1 MNLRKGQPG
10 VSPEQTKQDEASLDQ
25 HAASLKEKE
34 QKDLEKMELTQDAK
48 RKLTVIA
55 DTEKEASNGTVK
67 FIKGK
72 LSPFIK
78 TGTGAKQFDWYSID
92 FYKDIAAIFE
102 NSTKDM
108 KTQIRAESRKDLMAE
123 QGLSVP
129 GGTAKKMSS
138 FELQKIAREKC
149 RTASVTIEG
158 WVKATIKAYDKPGA
172 EQGKIDLETFQ
183 AMIRS
188 LPAMAELVSSEGP
201 GKDVYKKLLWPKD
214 PKIKERLNTQDYEI
228 IVDLLSPID
237 IRTKD
242 RGKMEATKAGSMIG
256 IMNPKERFEL
266 ALVFLRK
273 RPKDDAK
280 DFIDSLM
287 ATDMLTIS
295 QGEVLYEE
303 GGLGKVDGEK
313 MRKAQE
319 AYRRIVKR
327 TNVKLQAN
335 GYYNPARELLTG
347 RNVGMVIAGAWG
359 ACTVVLNTVVHLMG
373 DEKDWEGFITNPYIY
388 LGAGAMG
395 VSATKLSGGTVEGM
409 LTKPGTETETK
420 ERLHESNKKLVE
432 LMGQYPTIE
441 RYLVEKRGAE
451 HLFEVVEERKKEVQS
466 KAKETGSAPEVPFK
480 TTDALYQSLKTDTN
494 ADRRGAL
501 LAIESEYGDDGK
513 DKIAEALMLMES
525 LKILDQENLTKK
537 NTSFQNRI
545 KAYRKSHGIEA

>member
-1 MNLRKGQPG
+1 MNLRKGQPE
-10 VSPEQTKQDEASLDQ
+10 SQPEQYETLLA
-25 HAASLKEKE
+25 
-34 QKDLEKMELTQDAK
+34 QKATELREEELTEDAK

-55 DTEKEASNGTVK
+55 DVEKEASTEAIK
-67 FIKGK
+67 FIKNN

-78 TGTGAKQFDWYSID
+78 SGTGAKQFDWYSID
-92 FYKDIAAIFE
+92 VYKDIAKIFE

-108 KTQIRAESRKDLMAE
+108 KEGIRSESRDEIKMKSQE
-123 QGLSVP
+123 QRAGIMGP
-129 GGTAKKMSS
+129 GVTPGIMRKQSS
-138 FELQKIAREKC
+138 FEIQKIAKERC
-149 RTASVTIEG
+149 RQSNAVVQG
-158 WVKATIKAYDKPGA
+158 WVKATIKAYDKPGS
-172 EQGKIDLETFQ
+172 EKGKIDLETFQ

-188 LPAMAELVSSEGP
+188 LPAMAELVSGEGP
-201 GKDVYKKLLWPKD
+201 EKDVYKKLLWPKD
-214 PKIKERLNTQDYEI
+214 PKMKERLNTQDYEV
-228 IVDLLSPID
+228 IVGILSPAD

-242 RGKMEATKAGSMIG
+242 RNKLEATKAGAMIG
-256 IMNPKERFEL
+256 IMNPKERMEL

-273 RPKDDAK
+273 RSKEDSK
-280 DFIDSLM
+280 QFIDSLM
-287 ATDMLTIS
+287 ATDMLTVA

-388 LGAGAMG
+388 LGAGAVAM
-395 VSATKLSGGTVEGM
+395 SSTKLSGGTVEGM
-409 LTKPGTETETK
+409 LKKPGTGIETK

-432 LMGQYPTIE
+432 LLGQYPAIE
-441 RYLVEKRGAE
+441 KYLVEKRGAE
-451 HLFEVVEERKKEVQS
+451 HLFEVVEERKKEVES
-466 KAKETGSAPEVPFK
+466 KAKLTGNAPEIPFK
-480 TTDALYQSLKTDTN
+480 TKDALYQALKDDPN
-494 ADRRGAL
+494 SDRKGAL

-513 DKIAEALMLMES
+513 NKIADALMLMES
-525 LKILDQENLTKK
+525 LKILDQNNLTKK
-537 NTSFQNRI
+537 VTSFGNRI
-545 KAYRKSHGIEA
+545 KSYRKNHGIEA